1 MTFSSIFGR
10 FALSVLLLGAPS
22 SASAQAQAQVQKDDP
37 NAALFPDFVARVK
50 AYDDLRDKLD
60 NDTPRITETKDP
72 AKIQAAMNA
81 LAAKIRAARGAA
93 KPGDIFTLETR
104 KGFRARLTP
113 ALKGPTGAKTRDT
126 ILDEAPN
133 VPLVI
138 NAEYPKEQ
146 PLATAPVLV
155 LEKLPQ
161 LPEGLEYRFIGKH
174 MILRDSKANLIV
186 DFIYNVI
193 P

>member
-1 MTFSSIFGR
+1 MSCIYRR
-10 FALSVLLLGAPS
+10 FVLSVLLLGAAS
-22 SASAQAQAQVQKDDP
+22 SVSAQVQKGDP

-60 NDTPRITETKDP
+60 NNTPRITETNDP
-72 AKIQAAMNA
+72 AKIGAAMNA
-81 LAAKIRAARGAA
+81 LAATIRAARAAA
-93 KPGDIFTLETR
+93 KPGDIFRLETR

-113 ALKGPTGAKTRDT
+113 ALRGATGARARET
-126 ILDEAPN
+126 ILDEAPK

-138 NAEYPKEQ
+138 NAPYPKEQ
-146 PLATAPVLV
+146 PLATVPASV

-174 MILRDSKANLIV
+174 MILWDSKANLIV

-193 P
+193 A

>member
-1 MTFSSIFGR
+1 MTLSYIFGR
-10 FALSVLLLGAPS
+10 FALSVLLLGAAS
-22 SASAQAQAQVQKDDP
+22 LASAQAEKDDL
-37 NAALFPDFVARVK
+37 NAALFPDFVARVN

-72 AKIQAAMNA
+72 AKIEAAMNA
-81 LAAKIRAARGAA
+81 LAATIRAARAAA
-93 KPGDIFTLETR
+93 KPGDIFTLETS
-104 KGFRARLTP
+104 KGFRARLTQ
-113 ALKGPTGAKTRDT
+113 ALNGPIGAKTRET
-126 ILDEAPN
+126 ILDEVPK

-138 NAEYPKEQ
+138 NAPYPKEQ
-146 PLATAPVLV
+146 PLATVPASV

-174 MILRDSKANLIV
+174 LILRDSKANLIV

-193 P
+193 A

>member
-1 MTFSSIFGR
+1 MTLSHMLGR
-10 FALSVLLLGAPS
+10 FALGVLLLGTVSP
-22 SASAQAQAQVQKDDP
+22 ASAQVGKDDP
-37 NAALFPDFVARVK
+37 NAALFPDFVTRVK

-60 NDTPRITETKDP
+60 NDTPRITETKDTT
-72 AKIQAAMNA
+72 KIEAAMNA
-81 LAAKIRAARGAA
+81 LAAKIRTARAAA

-113 ALKGPTGAKTRDT
+113 ALKGPIGTKTRET
-126 ILDEAPN
+126 ILDEAPK
-133 VPLVI
+133 VPLVV
-138 NAEYPKEQ
+138 NAPYPKEQ
-146 PLATAPVLV
+146 PLATAPVSV

-174 MILRDSKANLIV
+174 MILRDSRANLIV

>member
-1 MTFSSIFGR
+1 MTSSCAFGR
-10 FALSVLLLGAPS
+10 FVLSVLLLGAAS
-22 SASAQAQAQVQKDDP
+22 SASAQAQKDDP

-50 AYDDLRDKLD
+50 AYDDLRDTLD

-72 AKIQAAMNA
+72 GKIEAAMNA
-81 LAAKIRAARGAA
+81 LATKIRAARGAA
-93 KPGDIFTLETR
+93 KPGDIFTIETR

-113 ALKGPTGAKTRDT
+113 ALKGPTGAKTRET
-126 ILDEAPN
+126 ILDEAPK

-146 PLATAPVLV
+146 PLATAPVSV